1 MILNLKKN
9 RVFLIDI
16 FKTVII
22 PVFSGICFIVW
33 LFFLFQYPILVFP
46 TIFLI
51 FIIMYI
57 FSGSVFGGVL
67 LAFAVSAGVFTIAT
81 TDGFNKILLIFEIL
95 WIILVFILIEK
106 YRQLWISEK
115 IKLKVEHE
123 VLDRDITL
131 IQSSISD
138 SENKINAINQR
149 MQLFQSFEQMINSI
163 ENTMDEKELIK
174 LLENLTKQF
183 ISKGRW
189 NIKRH
194 SSKDI
199 FVNYSKF
206 NKVPLLIT
214 NTKED
219 RRFTETDYKNILSL
233 IVVPIEIENNYWGAI
248 KGYSTD
254 KNELFDDYDLR
265 LLSILAS
272 LIGLIL
278 NNAMLFKKVESLAIT
293 DGLTGLYTRTHFI
306 ERLQEEIERSKT
318 NSIPISIAMIDIDYF
333 KKVNDTYGHLAGDT
347 FLKQLSNILRRR
359 FRSVDVLARYGGEEF
374 AVLMYH
380 TRIEESYKI
389 LEEVRKMVEE
399 EKFFMPIESYRPIQI
414 KKTISIGIA
423 QLTTEQNPDELI
435 KKADDAL
442 YFAKENGRNQTCI
455 YKEKNEKNNILF

>member
-1 MILNLKKN
+1 L
-9 RVFLIDI
+9 DI
-16 FKTVII
+16 VKTVII

-33 LFFLFQYPILVFP
+33 FFFLFQYPILIFP
-46 TIFLI
+46 TIFLV
-51 FIIMYI
+51 FLIMYM

-67 LAFAVSAGVFTIAT
+67 LAFAVSAGVFSIAT
-81 TDGFNKILLIFEIL
+81 TTGTLNKFLLIFENL

-115 IKLKVEHE
+115 IKIKVEHE

-131 IQSSISD
+131 IQSSITD
-138 SENKINAINQR
+138 NENKINAINQK
-149 MQLFQSFEQMINSI
+149 MQIFQSFEQMINSI

-189 NIKRH
+189 SIKRH

-219 RRFTETDYKNILSL
+219 RRFTETDYKNTISL
-233 IVVPIEIENNYWGAI
+233 VVVPIEIENNYWGAI

-254 KNELFDDYDLR
+254 KKELFDDYDLR

-306 ERLQEEIERSKT
+306 ERLQEEIERAKT

-380 TRIEESYKI
+380 TTIQESYKI

-423 QLTTEQNPDELI
+423 ELTTEETPDELI

-442 YFAKENGRNQTCI
+442 YSAKENGRNQTCI
-455 YKEKNEKNNILF
+455 YKENK